1 MSGTL
6 TDLLA
11 RYGYLFI
18 ALFLFI
24 ESVGV
29 PIPGETALITAAAL
43 AGGGKLS
50 IGGVLLAAAFGTIA
64 GGMTGYW
71 MGARGGQAIIG
82 RFGRALHIDD
92 EKLDHAT
99 RFFERHGA
107 SAL

>member
-1 MSGTL
+1 MSATL
-6 TDLLA
+6 SELLA

-50 IGGVLLAAAFGTIA
+50 IIGVILAAIFGTVS

-71 MGARGGQAIIG
+71 FGARGGQAVVA
-82 RFGRALHIDD
+82 RFGHALRIDEARLDRA
-92 EKLDHAT
+92 T
-99 RFFERHGA
+99 
-107 SAL
+107 